1 VHDLHLVNAR
11 DAHCHWFMNIIFIRA
26 PPNHQTI
33 YLYLMLDD
41 ERFLN
46 ALLSVGLLP
55 SNSTHLF
62 WKQDL
67 ESYEY
72 LEACNHQW

>member
-1 VHDLHLVNAR
+1 MHCLHLVHLK
-11 DAHCHWFMNIIFIRA
+11 DAQGCWFVNMFFVRVTT
-26 PPNHQTI
+26 NHQYI
-33 YLYLMLDD
+33 DLYLMLND

-46 ALLSVGLLP
+46 ALLSMGLLP
-55 SNSTHLF
+55 SNLAHLF

-72 LEACNHQW
+72 LEDCNH